1 MSLKLQVLPRPI
13 EPIRLPPASE
23 LRAWAIKKGWDV
35 GTYGRLAPEIGEA
48 WVEAELKKRRR
59 QLAKV

>member
-1 MSLKLQVLPRPI
+1 MSVKLVVLPRPI

-23 LRAWAIKKGWDV
+23 LRAWAVKKGWDV
-35 GTYGRLAPEIGEA
+35 GTFGRLAPEIGEA
-48 WVEAELKKRRR
+48 WIEAELKKRRR